1 MNTKTAFLFTI
12 LTLVVHIINI
22 SAQSKPTLTVN
33 ASATIVEAL
42 TLSETTSMN
51 FGTNSQTNHNGGT
64 VILATNSNT
73 RTYTGGLAS
82 GGTSNQEATNAKF
95 EVSGASLASYNLAL
109 PESVTLTHTSIDT
122 GINTMEITAIKAS
135 FNGKASDAS
144 SSSSSSSVAS
154 NGTDSFTLGATL
166 NVQENQTFGAYSG
179 TYKISVNYN

>member
-51 FGTNSQTNHNGGT
+51 FGTTSQTNHEGGT
-64 VILATNSNT
+64 IILETNSNK

-82 GGTSNQEATNAKF
+82 SGTTNQEATNATF
-95 EVSGASLASYNLAL
+95 EVSGLSHATYTLIL
-109 PESVTLTHTSIDT
+109 PAAITIEHTSIDT
-122 GINTMEITAIKAS
+122 GINTMEITAIKAR
-135 FNGKASDAS
+135 FNGADADAITS
-144 SSSSSSSVAS
+144 SIAS

-166 NVQENQTFGAYSG
+166 NVQENQVFGLYSG
-179 TYKISVNYN
+179 TYSVSVDYN

>member
-33 ASATIVEAL
+33 ASATIVEAI

-51 FGTNSQTNHNGGT
+51 FGTNSQINHKGGT

-82 GGTSNQEATNAKF
+82 GGTSNQEATNATF
-95 EVSGASLASYNLAL
+95 EVSGASTSSYALIL

-122 GINTMEITAIKAS
+122 GINTMDVTAIKAR
-135 FNGKASDAS
+135 FNSADSDAITS
-144 SSSSSSSVAS
+144 SIAS
-154 NGTDSFTLGATL
+154 NDTDSFTLGATL